1 MRTIVAGSRSV
12 TDQSVVDAAILACDW
27 TPTVII
33 SGTARGVDTLGEN
46 WARANSVPVERFPAN
61 WNLHGK
67 RAGYLRNQQMA
78 DNAEALV
85 AVWDGQTR
93 GTLHMITIARV
104 AGLKVYIHRT

>member
-12 TDQSVVDAAILACDW
+12 TDQSVVDAAIKGCGW

-46 WARANSVPVERFPAN
+46 WARANNVPIERFPAN
-61 WNLHGK
+61 WSLYGK

-78 DNAEALV
+78 DNADALI
-85 AVWDGQTR
+85 AVWDGQSH
-93 GTLHMITIARV
+93 GTHHMIAIARS
-104 AGLKVYIHRT
+104 AGLKVFIQNT